1 MKEEDTLKELK
12 KLMFKK
18 DGIKI
23 LFFFSLASCQV
34 LKPNT
39 YLLKTNQE
47 KASKYSKY
55 IKAAELKKH
64 LTILASDEFEGRET
78 TTKGQKKAANYI
90 KEHFFNNHISPAID
104 SSYFQEFTVDV
115 LDFSNVELIVND
127 TKLLFLKHY
136 YSFGNPVT
144 TQVNKVFAIDAGYG
158 ISNNFNND
166 YNNLNATDRIV
177 VLKRGIP
184 NQINIRL
191 AMEIGV
197 KKFV

>member
-1 MKEEDTLKELK
+1 MKEEDTLKEPK

-18 DGIKI
+18 EGIKI

-47 KASKYSKY
+47 KAFNYSKY

-64 LTILASDEFEGRET
+64 LTILASDDFEGRET

-115 LDFSNVELIVND
+115 FDFSNVELIVNG
-127 TKLLFLKHY
+127 TKLFFLLTMTLACKGRL
-136 YSFGNPVT
+136 SM
-144 TQVNKVFAIDAGYG
+144 VFLSMG
-158 ISNNFNND
+158 S
-166 YNNLNATDRIV
+166 V
-177 VLKRGIP
+177 VPMK
-184 NQINIRL
+184 
-191 AMEIGV
+191 
-197 KKFV
+197 

>member
-47 KASKYSKY
+47 KALKYSKY

>member
-1 MKEEDTLKELK
+1 MKEEDTLKEPK
-12 KLMFKK
+12 KLMLKK
-18 DGIKI
+18 ESIKI
-23 LFFFSLASCQV
+23 FIFFSLASCQV

-64 LTILASDEFEGRET
+64 LTILASDDFEGRET

-115 LDFSNVELIVND
+115 
-127 TKLLFLKHY
+127 
-136 YSFGNPVT
+136 
-144 TQVNKVFAIDAGYG
+144 
-158 ISNNFNND
+158 
-166 YNNLNATDRIV
+166 
-177 VLKRGIP
+177 
-184 NQINIRL
+184 
-191 AMEIGV
+191 
-197 KKFV
+197 

>member
-1 MKEEDTLKELK
+1 MKEEDTLKEPK

-64 LTILASDEFEGRET
+64 LTILASDDFEGRET
-78 TTKGQKKAANYI
+78 TTKGKKAANI
-90 KEHFFNNHISPAID
+90 LRTF
-104 SSYFQEFTVDV
+104 
-115 LDFSNVELIVND
+115 
-127 TKLLFLKHY
+127 
-136 YSFGNPVT
+136 
-144 TQVNKVFAIDAGYG
+144 
-158 ISNNFNND
+158 
-166 YNNLNATDRIV
+166 
-177 VLKRGIP
+177 
-184 NQINIRL
+184 
-191 AMEIGV
+191 
-197 KKFV
+197 